1 MTGHLNMT
9 ANTLKAPLFLSIL
22 ALVFVACGGDI
33 EQKCYI
39 QRPALGGYGF
49 VFTAT
54 GAATGTCP
62 DPSVLPD
69 TLGDIYTMD
78 KFRQDQSQVGV
89 RPGSLLD
96 VGPVDPDDGTF
107 TILPGQPASAL
118 ALGDF
123 AALTPDSNHL
133 CTVPT
138 LTTPTGAGSAAG
150 RAIALTNLVFLT
162 GSLYQGS
169 QAEVDAT
176 YTVGACSRT
185 YHGLGVTPLVS
196 CNPTASN
203 ACDPFGNPG
212 QGVAASG
219 INPDFPVE
227 CNAAVGAV
235 FPFRYLGS
243 PTGFTD
249 GDPVCWF
256 TGNTFPQLK

>member
-1 MTGHLNMT
+1 MTGYQNMT
-9 ANTLKAPLFLSIL
+9 AKMKTPLFLSIL
-22 ALVFVACGGDI
+22 ALVIVGCGGDI

-54 GAATGTCP
+54 AAATGTCP

-78 KFRQDQSQVGV
+78 KFKQDQSQVGV

-107 TILPGQPASAL
+107 TILLPTSASL

-123 AALTPDSNHL
+123 AALTPTADHL

-138 LTTPTGAGSAAG
+138 LTTANGEGSSAG
-150 RAIALTNLVFLT
+150 RSIALSNLVFLT

-176 YTVGACSRT
+176 YTVGGCSRT
-185 YHGLGVTPLVS
+185 YHGLGVTPVAG
-196 CNPTASN
+196 CNPASSS
-203 ACDPFGNPG
+203 ACDPIGNPSG
-212 QGVAASG
+212 GVAPSG
-219 INPDFPVE
+219 INPEFPVE
-227 CNAAVGAV
+227 CNETVGAL
-235 FPFRYLGS
+235 FPFRYSGS
-243 PTGFTD
+243 PTGSSA
-249 GDPVCWF
+249 GGPVCWF
-256 TGNTFPQLK
+256 TGSTFPQLK